1 VIDAEARAVRITGVA
16 RNVLSSDLGRVDG
29 PFPDTGLA
37 QFIREF
43 AQRGFTEEELRQ
55 MTVLTPRA
63 LAG

>member
-1 VIDAEARAVRITGVA
+1 
-16 RNVLSSDLGRVDG
+16 VLSSDLGRVDG

-63 LAG
+63 LVE